1 LDDVYFLADQYEN
14 NRSLDFWIEPHQT
27 GDIDVRVTP
36 DIYPSFIQMTQERE
50 IPFSILIEDVQ
61 KLLDD
66 QMVQVSSSFDLK
78 QYNTWAWIDAFLD
91 TCAANHPTKVQLI
104 DIGNTYEG
112 RKMRAVR
119 ITTGLT
125 NKPRAV
131 FFNGG
136 IHAREWV
143 SPATVL
149 YMMDKLLTDPTNE
162 YYLDRLDIYV
172 LPVFNIDGY
181 VYTHTNDR
189 MWRKTR
195 RPNSGSTCVGTDP
208 NRNFVRGW
216 GGTGSSN
223 SPCSETYRGT
233 GALSEIE
240 VRNVVN
246 FLAKDPANVRFN
258 GYIDFH
264 SYSQLWLSPW
274 GYIGSLPP
282 DWNLQN
288 QLSYEAITALQ
299 TLYGTVFR
307 YGNTYDTI
315 YPSSGNSNDH
325 TYGELGIIYSYCPEL
340 RDTGQYGFLLPPA
353 QIVPSGEETFR
364 ALEKWMDAC
373 IAT

>member
-1 LDDVYFLADQYEN
+1 
-14 NRSLDFWIEPHQT
+14 
-27 GDIDVRVTP
+27 
-36 DIYPSFIQMTQERE
+36 
-50 IPFSILIEDVQ
+50 
-61 KLLDD
+61 
-66 QMVQVSSSFDLK
+66 
-78 QYNTWAWIDAFLD
+78 
-91 TCAANHPTKVQLI
+91 
-104 DIGNTYEG
+104 
-112 RKMRAVR
+112 MRAVR

-125 NKPRAV
+125 NKARAV
-131 FFNGG
+131 WFNGG
-136 IHAREWV
+136 IHAREWI

-149 YMMDKLLTDPTNE
+149 YMMDKLLSDPTNE

-181 VYTHTNDR
+181 VWTHNSDR

-195 RPNSGSTCVGTDP
+195 KPNTGSTCVGTDP
-208 NRNFVRGW
+208 NRNFARGW
-216 GGTGSSN
+216 GGQGSSN

-233 GALSEIE
+233 AALSEAE
-240 VRNVVN
+240 VKNVVT
-246 FLAKDPANVRFN
+246 FLAKDPTNVRFS

-274 GYIGSLPP
+274 GYTATLPP
-282 DWNLQN
+282 AWNLQN

-307 YGNTYDTI
+307 YGNTYNTI
-315 YPSSGNSNDH
+315 YPASGVSNDH
-325 TYGELGIIYSYCPEL
+325 TYGELGILYSYAPEL

-373 IAT
+373 IAA